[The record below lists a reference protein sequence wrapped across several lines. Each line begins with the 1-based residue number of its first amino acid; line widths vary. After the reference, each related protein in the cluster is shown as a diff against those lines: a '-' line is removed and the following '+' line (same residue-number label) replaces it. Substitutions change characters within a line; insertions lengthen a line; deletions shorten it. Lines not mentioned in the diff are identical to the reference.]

1 MKQNSSDCALVIY
14 SIYLYKWIIC
24 VSPPKCTAFWLF
36 AETCFH
42 FFFFFKEER
51 KFQFQPFFPK
61 RERNSLDLP
70 SFPGK
75 LKCLAPMWPSVC
87 LFFFFLPEATMRV
100 NGPMIFCS
108 WIIAVIWFFEFNYN
122 HGFLLSSVFFMI
134 VLPKWL
140 CSCFSLIVFFFNWSF
155 YFWQIIVLVVQ
166 KEKRKLHK

>member
-42 FFFFFKEER
+42 FYFVFQRGKEVSVSTFLPKKRTQLTWFTVISWQNKMPRSDVTFSLSFFFF
-51 KFQFQPFFPK
+51 
-61 RERNSLDLP
+61 S
-70 SFPGK
+70 
-75 LKCLAPMWPSVC
+75 
-87 LFFFFLPEATMRV
+87 LPEATMRV
-100 NGPMIFCS
+100 NGQMIFCS

-140 CSCFSLIVFFFNWSF
+140 CSCFSLIVFF
-155 YFWQIIVLVVQ
+155 L
-166 KEKRKLHK
+166 

>member
-1 MKQNSSDCALVIY
+1 MN
-14 SIYLYKWIIC
+14 YLRQSTEMHRVLAVCRNMFSFI
-24 VSPPKCTAFWLF
+24 
-36 AETCFH
+36 
-42 FFFFFKEER
+42 FFFKEER

-75 LKCLAPMWPSVC
+75 NKMPRSDVTFSLS
-87 LFFFFLPEATMRV
+87 FFFLPEATMRV

-122 HGFLLSSVFFMI
+122 HGFLLSSVSFMI

-140 CSCFSLIVFFFNWSF
+140 CSCFSLIVF
-155 YFWQIIVLVVQ
+155 L
-166 KEKRKLHK
+166 